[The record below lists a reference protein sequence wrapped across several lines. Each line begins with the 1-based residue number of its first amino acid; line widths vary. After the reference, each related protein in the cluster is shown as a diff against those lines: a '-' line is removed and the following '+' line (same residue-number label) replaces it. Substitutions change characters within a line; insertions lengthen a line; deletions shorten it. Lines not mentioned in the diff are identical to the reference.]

1 MNASKL
7 KIMQVIHTA
16 FCTAITGFAIVAL
29 IMRKERIHFD
39 VSFSGNDPYF
49 PLFPILAVISVAVG
63 FFMFNKQIR
72 SLDPMLTGEDKIA
85 AYQTAFIVRCAFIEA
100 PALLN
105 VVAFLIYGNLIYL
118 IVTAVV
124 LIVFILTRPTKQHV
138 IDMTGLQFPDTEKL

>member
-16 FCTAITGFAIVAL
+16 FCAAITGFAIVAL
-29 IMRKERIHFD
+29 IMRKERIHLD
-39 VSFSGNDPYF
+39 LSFANNDPYF

-63 FFMFNKQIR
+63 FYRFNKQIR
-72 SLDPMLTGEDKIA
+72 SLDPMLTGDDKIA

-118 IVTAVV
+118 IVVAAVLV
-124 LIVFILTRPTKQHV
+124 AFIVTRPTKQHV
-138 IDMTGLQFPDTEKL
+138 IDTTGLQFPDTEKL

>member
-16 FCTAITGFAIVAL
+16 FCAAISGFAIVAL
-29 IMRKERIHFD
+29 IMRKERIHLD

-49 PLFPILAVISVAVG
+49 PLFPILAVISVTVG
-63 FFMFNKQIR
+63 FFMFNKQTR
-72 SLDPMLTGEDKIA
+72 SLDPMLTGDDKIA

-105 VVAFLIYGNLIYL
+105 VVAFLIYGNLVYL
-118 IVTAVV
+118 IVMAVV
-124 LIVFILTRPTKQHV
+124 LVVFILTRPTKQHV
-138 IDMTGLQFPDTEKL
+138 IDRTGLQFPDTEKL

>member
-16 FCTAITGFAIVAL
+16 FCAAITGFSIVAL
-29 IMRKERIHFD
+29 IMRKERIHLD
-39 VSFSGNDPYF
+39 ISFSGNDPYF

-63 FFMFNKQIR
+63 FFMFSKQIR
-72 SLDPMLTGEDKIA
+72 SLDPMLTGDDKIA

-105 VVAFLIYGNLIYL
+105 VVAFLIYGNLVYL
-118 IVTAVV
+118 IVMAVV
-124 LIVFILTRPTKQHV
+124 LVVFILTRPTKQHV
-138 IDMTGLQFPDTEKL
+138 IDRTGLQFPDTEKL

>member
-16 FCTAITGFAIVAL
+16 FCAAITGFAIVAL
-29 IMRKERIHFD
+29 IMRKERIHLD
-39 VSFSGNDPYF
+39 ISFSGNDPYF

-72 SLDPMLTGEDKIA
+72 SLDPMLTGDDKIA

-105 VVAFLIYGNLIYL
+105 VVAFLIYGNLVYL
-118 IVTAVV
+118 IVMAVILV
-124 LIVFILTRPTKQHV
+124 VFILTRPTKQHV
-138 IDMTGLQFPDTEKL
+138 IDTTGLQFPDTEKL